1 MRIEDYG
8 FIGDLHTGALVGRDG
23 AVDWLCFPRFD
34 SASCFA
40 ALLGDER
47 HGRWRLAPAG
57 EVRAVSRR
65 YRPGTLV
72 LETDFEAAEGSARVI
87 DFMPRRGDGPPG

>member
-8 FIGDLHTGALVGRDG
+8 LIGDMQSAALVGRDG
-23 AVDWLCFPRFD
+23 AVDWLCLPDFD
-34 SASCFA
+34 SPSCFS

-57 EVRAVSRR
+57 DVQGSSRR
-65 YRPGTLV
+65 YRPGTAPSDVGASSL
-72 LETDFEAAEGSARVI
+72 T
-87 DFMPRRGDGPPG
+87 PRSDVDVA